1 MWHCPYK
8 FDLDY
13 YAIVD
18 EKDNI
23 VTTAINEKELPEL
36 KRWAKDNNQTLRWLS
51 KISNEKRRR

>member
-36 KRWAKDNNQTLRWLS
+36 KDG
-51 KISNEKRRR
+51 KR